1 MISMASIKELLK
13 EGPKV
18 INIGVQQFSSDIKAQ
33 GAPAVH
39 VDWKPPAVNE
49 ELLAKLLK
57 LKGKRS

>member
-1 MISMASIKELLK
+1 MINMASMNNLLK

-18 INIGVQQFSSDIKAQ
+18 INIGLQQFYSDIKAQ

-39 VDWKPPAVNE
+39 VDWRPPAVKE

-57 LKGKRS
+57 LRGKRS

>member
-1 MISMASIKELLK
+1 MPPIKKLLK

-18 INIGVQQFSSDIKAQ
+18 INIGVQQFYSDIKAQ

-39 VDWKPPAVNE
+39 VDWKPPAVKE

-57 LKGKRS
+57 LKKNRS